1 MNDDANE
8 SALLDQ
14 AESATERRSTRPGK
28 LTREQKI
35 YVVRRLAAYDGPAEI
50 ARDMR
55 RQFGIEITRQAVAQ
69 YDPTKG
75 SECAEEWADLFR
87 ALRREYMDDKADRAG
102 KSRRVERIVLR
113 TVEILADRIL
123 KGVDAEGRKM
133 FAKRPDD
140 ITDDDRIAALQAFLE
155 NLRDTNPAGY
165 AAIQAALSDA
175 HRPRAADALERNA
188 LQGPCAGRIFCGEP
202 ASTSPENALGTA
214 RVTSSGEVPHAG

>member
-8 SALLDQ
+8 SAPFADQ
-14 AESATERRSTRPGK
+14 AESATAARSSRPGK

-50 ARDMR
+50 ARDLK
-55 RQFGIEITRQAVAQ
+55 RQFGVEITRQAIEQ

-75 SECAEEWADLFR
+75 AECAEEWADLFR
-87 ALRREYMDDKADRAG
+87 NARREYMDDKADRAG

-133 FAKRPDD
+133 FMKRPDD

-175 HRPRAADALERNA
+175 HRPRAADGAAQL
-188 LQGPCAGRIFCGEP
+188 
-202 ASTSPENALGTA
+202 
-214 RVTSSGEVPHAG
+214 TSSGEVPHGG

>member
-8 SALLDQ
+8 SAPFADQ
-14 AESATERRSTRPGK
+14 VESATARRSTRPGK
-28 LTREQKI
+28 LTREQQI
-35 YVVRRLAAYDGPAEI
+35 HVVRRLAAYDGPAEI

-55 RQFGIEITRQAVAQ
+55 RQFGIEITRQAIAQ

-75 SECAEEWADLFR
+75 SECAEAWAELFR
-87 ALRREYMDDKADRAG
+87 AARREYMDDKADRAG

-175 HRPRAADALERNA
+175 RRPRAADASGVAQITR
-188 LQGPCAGRIFCGEP
+188 Q
-202 ASTSPENALGTA
+202 
-214 RVTSSGEVPHAG
+214 SSGEVPHGG

>member
-1 MNDDANE
+1 MNDDTDE
-8 SALLDQ
+8 SALFDQ
-14 AESATERRSTRPGK
+14 AEGATDRRGTRPGK

-35 YVVRRLAAYDGPAEI
+35 HVVRRLAAYDGPAEI
-50 ARDMR
+50 ARDLKKR
-55 RQFGIEITRQAVAQ
+55 FGIEITRQAIMQ

-113 TVEILADRIL
+113 TVEVLADRIL

-165 AAIQAALSDA
+165 AAIQAVLSDA
-175 HRPRAADALERNA
+175 HRPRAA
-188 LQGPCAGRIFCGEP
+188 AGAAR
-202 ASTSPENALGTA
+202 TA
-214 RVTSSGEVPHAG
+214 RQSSGEAPHAG

>member
-1 MNDDANE
+1 MNDDTDE
-8 SALLDQ
+8 SALFDQ
-14 AESATERRSTRPGK
+14 AEGATERRNTRPGK

-35 YVVRRLAAYDGPAEI
+35 YVVRRLAAYDRPAEI
-50 ARDMR
+50 ARDLKKR
-55 RQFGIEITRQAVAQ
+55 FGIEITRQAIMQ

-75 SECAEEWADLFR
+75 SECAEEWAELFR

-113 TVEILADRIL
+113 TVEVLADRIL

-175 HRPRAADALERNA
+175 HRPRANGSGAA
-188 LQGPCAGRIFCGEP
+188 RI
-202 ASTSPENALGTA
+202 
-214 RVTSSGEVPHAG
+214 TSSGEATHAG